1 MVQKGKKEYLQLV
14 ELVHLVDA
22 GYYMV
27 YTLDFGYF
35 KSMRSKFNL
44 N

>member
-27 YTLDFGYF
+27 IELGFW
-35 KSMRSKFNL
+35 L
-44 N
+44 L